1 MSKVLGGVVRWKSK
15 QGELYYIHLETD
27 LNVSAHISGVKK
39 IQLIQD
45 ELYKDEMEYIAEL
58 QKRGEISKG
67 AFNKLKEIYESR
79 NFSKSEEDVDNYD
92 KIMQYFQKQKAY
104 TELVYA
110 IHTYYMPEV
119 EWIKYSF
126 YHGEKPEQHTIKY
139 GY

>member
-79 NFSKSEEDVDNYD
+79 NF
-92 KIMQYFQKQKAY
+92 QKAKKMLIIMIKLCNIFKSKRP
-104 TELVYA
+104 TQNW
-110 IHTYYMPEV
+110 YMQFTP
-119 EWIKYSF
+119 IICQK
-126 YHGEKPEQHTIKY
+126 
-139 GY
+139 